1 MDTEQSFNILLLQCF
16 KGLTEFMQTSKT
28 VILISLSAV
37 IVKYSDILN

>member
-16 KGLTEFMQTSKT
+16 KVLTEFMQTSKT
-28 VILISLSAV
+28 VILSAV